1 MQIYLICK
9 MGRNDKCG
17 YQRDCTFS
25 NKKRKKAAWNKK
37 KDKTMTVD
45 TQVNLEYGK
54 GVNIMNMVKTVLLG
68 KIKRLGGK
76 FK

>member
-1 MQIYLICK
+1 
-9 MGRNDKCG
+9 MGRNDKRG

>member
-1 MQIYLICK
+1 

>member
-1 MQIYLICK
+1 
-9 MGRNDKCG
+9 MGRNDKRG

-25 NKKRKKAAWNKK
+25 NKKRKKAAWKKK
-37 KDKTMTVD
+37 KDKAMTVD

>member
-1 MQIYLICK
+1 
-9 MGRNDKCG
+9 MGRNDKRG

-37 KDKTMTVD
+37 KDKAMTVD

>member
-1 MQIYLICK
+1 
-9 MGRNDKCG
+9 MGRINKCG

-25 NKKRKKAAWNKK
+25 NKKKNKKSNKKRKKAAWKKK
-37 KDKTMTVD
+37 KDKAMTVD

>member
-1 MQIYLICK
+1 
-9 MGRNDKCG
+9 MGRNDKRG

-37 KDKTMTVD
+37 KDKAMTVD
-45 TQVNLEYGK
+45 PQVNLEYGK

>member
-1 MQIYLICK
+1 
-9 MGRNDKCG
+9 MGRNDKLG

-37 KDKTMTVD
+37 KDKAMTVD

>member
-1 MQIYLICK
+1 
-9 MGRNDKCG
+9 MGRNDQRG

-37 KDKTMTVD
+37 KDKAMTVD

>member
-1 MQIYLICK
+1 
-9 MGRNDKCG
+9 MGSNDKRG

-37 KDKTMTVD
+37 KDKAMTVD